1 MPKLWPLCENNR
13 SRLRE
18 IDSQVAVHPTLPYAV
33 TCSDDM
39 TIKLW
44 DWDNN
49 WECKMTYEGHSHYV
63 MQV

>member
-1 MPKLWPLCENNR
+1 
-13 SRLRE
+13 
-18 IDSQVAVHPTLPYAV
+18 VAVHPTLSYVV

-49 WECKMTYEGHSHYV
+49 WDCKMTYEGHSHYV
-63 MQV
+63 MQA